1 MIKLL
6 LVDDQTIVRQ
16 GLKAILSLE
25 SDFEIVGIAENGE
38 EAIAQVE
45 KLEPDVIL
53 MDVRMPI
60 MNGSTATRIICERFP
75 NSKVLILSTFDND
88 KDVEEAIQAG
98 AKGYLLKDM
107 PASELINAIRCINR
121 GYTQLAPG
129 VLEKVVTQ
137 KLRASNLPKSM
148 DSSLSIL
155 TPRELDVARLVAM
168 GATNQE
174 IADKLFISTSTVKTH
189 INSIFNRLNLKNR
202 AQLAIHAALSGEKQ
216 LTLSPT

>member
-75 NSKVLILSTFDND
+75 TSKVLILSTFDDDND
-88 KDVEEAIQAG
+88 VDEALQS
-98 AKGYLLKDM
+98 D
-107 PASELINAIRCINR
+107 R
-121 GYTQLAPG
+121 
-129 VLEKVVTQ
+129 
-137 KLRASNLPKSM
+137 KS
-148 DSSLSIL
+148 
-155 TPRELDVARLVAM
+155 T
-168 GATNQE
+168 
-174 IADKLFISTSTVKTH
+174 
-189 INSIFNRLNLKNR
+189 RLNSSHVKR
-202 AQLAIHAALSGEKQ
+202 SRMPSSA
-216 LTLSPT
+216 

>member
-6 LVDDQTIVRQ
+6 LVDDQTIVSQ

-88 KDVEEAIQAG
+88 NDVDEALQAG

-107 PASELINAIRCINR
+107 PASELINAIRSINR

-148 DSSLSIL
+148 D
-155 TPRELDVARLVAM
+155 
-168 GATNQE
+168 
-174 IADKLFISTSTVKTH
+174 
-189 INSIFNRLNLKNR
+189 
-202 AQLAIHAALSGEKQ
+202 
-216 LTLSPT
+216 